1 MWPVL
6 PCWSNTGGGGV
17 LLYVKDTL
25 PLSNVTDYDDTI
37 CQVVVGTCDV
47 TKQIIA
53 SLYRPPEAPV
63 SSFSNARSVVSS
75 YIREPSPNDDY
86 KALLFG
92 DFNFPKIVWSE
103 NKILPGGTKVSQ
115 DSSTDLLNFATAH
128 LLTQQI
134 EEPTRKQ
141 NTLDLLFT
149 NCPSLVYHISVSE
162 TTVWS

>member
-1 MWPVL
+1 M
-6 PCWSNTGGGGV
+6 
-17 LLYVKDTL
+17 
-25 PLSNVTDYDDTI
+25 
-37 CQVVVGTCDV
+37 
-47 TKQIIA
+47 
-53 SLYRPPEAPV
+53 YRPPEAPV

-75 YIREPSPNDDY
+75 YIRKPSPNDDY

-103 NKILPGGTKVSQ
+103 NKILPGGTKFSQ

-162 TTVWS
+162 TTV